1 MRVRFGKE
9 TDAELKELASKP
21 NPNQLD
27 TETVSYSFKSYTMM
41 RFQMNAP
48 NFDGNFGSSSEL
60 KCRKL
65 AGGSVCEHL
74 AGIRIHDVKRISSFD
89 EASSSTLKGSENG
102 SAANMVLHSTGQL
115 AQKLF
120 GEGCSGESHYLA
132 L

>member
-1 MRVRFGKE
+1 MI
-9 TDAELKELASKP
+9 
-21 NPNQLD
+21 
-27 TETVSYSFKSYTMM
+27 

-89 EASSSTLKGSENG
+89 QASSPPLKGSENG

-115 AQKLF
+115 AQKLS
-120 GEGCSGESHYLA
+120 GEGCSGESCYLA
-132 L
+132 LWIMM

>member
-1 MRVRFGKE
+1 MRFGKE
-9 TDAELKELASKP
+9 TDEELKELASRP

-27 TETVSYSFKSYTMM
+27 TETVSYSFKLSTMM

-89 EASSSTLKGSENG
+89 EASSPTLKGSENG

-120 GEGCSGESHYLA
+120 GEGCSGKSHCLA